1 MDFFFHKSCNEMY
14 VYSIY
19 TFDLI
24 YKHVCNF
31 LNQGLTNEHVK
42 MLLQKLGV
50 IHVVTYYL

>member
-1 MDFFFHKSCNEMY
+1 MY

-24 YKHVCNF
+24 YKHGCNFQKIFF